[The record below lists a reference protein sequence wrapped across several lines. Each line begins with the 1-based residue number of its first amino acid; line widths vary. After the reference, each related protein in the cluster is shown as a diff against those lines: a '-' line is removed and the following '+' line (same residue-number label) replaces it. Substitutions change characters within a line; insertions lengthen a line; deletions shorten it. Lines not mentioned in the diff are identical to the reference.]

1 MNPPPRDGS
10 QPLPAPAPD
19 LALIRAVEEASLNAW
34 PAMRQTLLDGWLL
47 RFSHGFT
54 KRANCIV
61 PLYPSLRAAGEKLRY
76 CENLYA
82 RERLNTIFR
91 LTSIGDSEALD
102 ALLAER
108 GYRQVEPSRVLFCP
122 LDGEIAPAAAAAA
135 AAAEIECRAL
145 AQEDWLDVYAG
156 LTGMPAAARAL
167 HGAIV
172 KGIAA
177 DCRGVAL
184 YRQEM
189 PVACGLGVL
198 EEDLVGLFDI
208 VTAGDHRRQ
217 GLGTRLV
224 AELLSWGRQ
233 RAARSAYLQV
243 VADNAPALKLY
254 DRFGFREL
262 YRYWYRVA
270 E

>member
-1 MNPPPRDGS
+1 MIPPPLG
-10 QPLPAPAPD
+10 PLPDPAPD

-61 PLYPSLRAAGEKLRY
+61 PLYPSLRTAGEKLRY

-91 LTSIGDSEALD
+91 LTSRGDSEALD

-108 GYRQVEPSRVLFCP
+108 GYRQVEPSRVLLCP
-122 LDGEIAPAAAAAA
+122 LGGEIPAAAGLAAV
-135 AAAEIECRAL
+135 ECRAL
-145 AQEDWLDVYAG
+145 SQEDWLDVYAG

-184 YRQEM
+184 YRQDL

-198 EEDLVGLFDI
+198 EEGLVGLFDI
-208 VTAGDHRRQ
+208 VTASDHRRQ

-233 RAARSAYLQV
+233 RAAGSAYLQV

-270 E
+270 G

>member
-1 MNPPPRDGS
+1 MIPPTLDSP
-10 QPLPAPAPD
+10 QPLPDPAPD
-19 LALIRAVEEASLNAW
+19 IALIRAVEEASLNAW

-61 PLYPSLRAAGEKLRY
+61 PLYPSLRAAPEKLRY

-91 LTSIGDSEALD
+91 LTSISDCGPLD
-102 ALLAER
+102 ALLADR
-108 GYRQVEPSRVLFCP
+108 GYRQVEPSRVLLRP
-122 LDGEIAPAAAAAA
+122 LDDEIATTAD
-135 AAAEIECRAL
+135 AAEVECRAL
-145 AQEDWLDVYAG
+145 AEEDWLDVYAG

-177 DCRGVAL
+177 DCRGLAL
-184 YRQEM
+184 YRQDV

-198 EEDLVGLFDI
+198 EDDLVGLFDI
-208 VTAGDHRRQ
+208 VTASDHRRQ

-224 AELLSWGRQ
+224 AELLRWGRQ

-254 DRFGFREL
+254 GRFGFREL

-270 E
+270 G